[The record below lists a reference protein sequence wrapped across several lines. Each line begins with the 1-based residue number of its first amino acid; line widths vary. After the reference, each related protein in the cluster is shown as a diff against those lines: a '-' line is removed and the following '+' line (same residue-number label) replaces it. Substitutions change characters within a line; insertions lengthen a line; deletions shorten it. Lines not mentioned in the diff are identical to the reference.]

1 MQFLHIFLLNV
12 VRNTCLDSSK
22 SDSCMA
28 NQTLCLSKSK
38 IVANIHLVIFI
49 VSLFF
54 SDTVNQIRTCLL
66 DLLVETTLTELVK
79 RLVVHQFK

>member
-12 VRNTCLDSSK
+12 VRNACLDSSK

-28 NQTLCLSKSK
+28 NQTLSLSKSK
-38 IVANIHLVIFI
+38 IITYIHLVILI

-54 SDTVNQIRTCLL
+54 SDTVNQIRACLL
-66 DLLVETTLTELVK
+66 YLLVEATLTELVK
-79 RLVVHQFK
+79 RLVVHQFQ